1 MNKLFKGMLTVSLAA
16 MLAVPAVACGTKE
29 VGREVDDTKAQ
40 LYVSN
45 FNGGVGT
52 DWLIEEAIPR
62 FEAAYATK
70 EFIPGKIGVQVHVE
84 KHKSSVDGLAG
95 QIKTAKP
102 DVYFLEN
109 VNYYDC
115 ISRGLFLDITDIV
128 TEPLTEYGESGTIE
142 DKLYA
147 DQVNFWK
154 TPQGK
159 YYALP
164 HAQSPTLITYDA
176 DLFDRLGLYFG
187 ADGKLG
193 KKSTDTGL
201 SAGPD
206 AQTGTYDDGMPATYE
221 QFYTLCQKIKQR
233 GVSPMVWSGQYG
245 FYVTRFS
252 KQLRVD
258 FEGAE
263 EAMNAYDFDGVATK
277 LVDSIAADGTITYK
291 DPVTI
296 TEENGYQVFSS
307 ASYYYAFDFLKN
319 VYDGGYYDGK
329 SFNENTSH
337 RGAQDLFLKSSY
349 RSDAKD
355 IAMIV
360 EGLYWVNEAEA
371 TFREM
376 SNQPGASLQERNLR
390 VMPLPKATEAQV
402 GEKTTLVDSLNQ
414 MAFIANKT
422 DRSEAQT
429 ELAKTFLQFL
439 STQESLK
446 EFLTETGL
454 PRNYNVDYSDILDT
468 LCPYSQSVIEMLSN
482 CNYIMPASSSTVFQK
497 NHLALFNDNEMGT
510 KRGDDPMILI
520 KDNPSMTSLALFNE
534 FKSKYSA
541 TQWAT
546 MR

>member
-1 MNKLFKGMLTVSLAA
+1 MNKLFKGTLAVLLAA
-16 MLAVPAVACGTKE
+16 MLSIPATACGTKE

-52 DWLIEEAIPR
+52 DWLIEAAIPR

-277 LVDSIAADGTITYK
+277 LVESIATDGTITYK

-296 TEENGYQVFSS
+296 TEENGYEVFSS

-390 VMPLPKATEAQV
+390 VMPLPKATSAQV

-454 PRNYNVDYSDILDT
+454 PRNYNVDYSDIFDT
-468 LCPYSQSVIEMLSN
+468 LCPYSQSVIEMLSS
-482 CNYIMPASSSTVFQK
+482 CN
-497 NHLALFNDNEMGT
+497 
-510 KRGDDPMILI
+510 
-520 KDNPSMTSLALFNE
+520 
-534 FKSKYSA
+534 
-541 TQWAT
+541 
-546 MR
+546 

>member
-1 MNKLFKGMLTVSLAA
+1 M
-16 MLAVPAVACGTKE
+16 
-29 VGREVDDTKAQ
+29 
-40 LYVSN
+40 
-45 FNGGVGT
+45 
-52 DWLIEEAIPR
+52 
-62 FEAAYATK
+62 
-70 EFIPGKIGVQVHVE
+70 
-84 KHKSSVDGLAG
+84 
-95 QIKTAKP
+95 
-102 DVYFLEN
+102 
-109 VNYYDC
+109 
-115 ISRGLFLDITDIV
+115 
-128 TEPLTEYGESGTIE
+128 
-142 DKLYA
+142 
-147 DQVNFWK
+147 NFWK

-206 AQTGTYDDGMPATYE
+206 AQAGTYDDGMPATYE

-277 LVDSIAADGTITYK
+277 LVESIAADGTITYK

-296 TEENGYQVFSS
+296 TEENGYEVFSS

-454 PRNYNVDYSDILDT
+454 PRNYNVDYSDIFDT
-468 LCPYSQSVIEMLSN
+468 LCPYSQSVIEMLSS
-482 CNYIMPASSSTVFQK
+482 CNYIMPASSSTLFQK